1 MKKIVYPLEQVLDV
15 KQKRVDD
22 AEREL
27 EKKRRE
33 LEVEKEKLETCKEE
47 RQKVQDHLDEQ
58 YVLYE
63 EVLSGLTTP
72 DKILQLRRY
81 IESVMQKLKIEDDKV
96 IAQEREVRNAEIA
109 VKEAKENWRL
119 RRKELDKMETH
130 KESWMEEANFEYQRE
145 LAKELDELGSIM
157 FLNHLKKMKENDEEE

>member
-33 LEVEKEKLETCKEE
+33 LETEKEKLEACKKE
-47 RQKVQDHLDEQ
+47 RQVVQDHLDEQ
-58 YVLYE
+58 YINYN
-63 EVLSGLTTP
+63 EVISATTTS
-72 DKILQLRRY
+72 DKIVTLRKY
-81 IESVMQKLKIEDDKV
+81 IETVISKLKIEDNKV
-96 IAQEREVRNAEIA
+96 QTQEREVRNAEIA
-109 VKEAKENWRL
+109 VTEAKKNWRL

-130 KESWMEEANFEYQRE
+130 KEHWLEEANFEHQRE

-157 FLNHLKKMKENDEEE
+157 FLNHLKKMKDSE